1 MKNIAILSV
10 LMTTS
15 AIVSSAAY
23 GQEAASSSSSAS
35 APSELGDIIV
45 TAQKRSER
53 LNDVPLSITA
63 ATGEQLAKAGVNGP
77 ADLEKIVPGFTYQ
90 PSTYGTPVFTI
101 RGIGFFDTAVAVA
114 PAVSVYVDQVPL
126 PFLAMTPGASL
137 DVERVEALKGPQGTL
152 FGQNSTG
159 GAINYIAAKPTK
171 DPKMGFD
178 LTYGRFNQ
186 IDGQAYVSGPITNTL
201 TGRVAVRHEYRD
213 GWQVNQSRPNDRL
226 GTRDFTSGRLLLDWE
241 PSDTL
246 RFEFNANGWIDKSD
260 TQAAQYVSYAP
271 TKLPADGG
279 YTDLQA
285 AILADRPA
293 PSNNRAADWDP
304 NTSLRRDDNFYQL
317 SLRADLDL
325 SDAVTLTSISAYSRL
340 KQLAPTDS
348 DGVDE
353 NNLLYT
359 VDAKIDGVSQ
369 ELRLAGQSGDDR
381 IKWMVGGNYSHY
393 NSKDDQ
399 LGRYTSSNNGIGP
412 FRWNAFLNSNHQKI
426 EGKAI
431 FASLDYGLTDTITA
445 QGSIRYNKETRDF
458 TGCLYDPG
466 DGALANAF
474 SFLSN
479 VSRGFTPP
487 VVALAPGSCV
497 TLGDG
502 TTGALGVPVPIVQ
515 KSLKEDNVSWRA
527 GLNWKPDRDTL
538 IYANVTKGYK
548 AGSFP
553 TVPGL
558 TPIQFD
564 PAPQESVVAYE
575 AGFKIS
581 LFDRAMQLTG
591 AAFYYDYKN
600 KQILGYIPSAFG
612 NLPGLVNIP
621 KSSVRGAEIGIN
633 WRPVAGFTFN
643 GGATYIKS
651 RVDSSFATND
661 PLGAVIDV
669 KGEAFPS
676 TPKFQISGDAGYEFA
691 LSGSVNAF
699 LGGNARYRSKSTAAF
714 GRVQAFDIPGYA
726 IVDLRAGIES
736 ADKNWRAQIW
746 GRNVFDKFH
755 LIHVSRVIDTVART
769 TGMPATYGI
778 TLSYRY

>member
-1 MKNIAILSV
+1 MKKAELMSILLTGS
-10 LMTTS
+10 S
-15 AIVSSAAY
+15 IVSSAAY
-23 GQEAASSSSSAS
+23 GQEAASSSNS
-35 APSELGDIIV
+35 APAELGDIIV

-63 ATGEQLAKAGVNGP
+63 ATGDQLAKAGVNNP
-77 ADLEKIVPGFTYQ
+77 ADLEKIVPGFSYQ

-152 FGQNSTG
+152 FGQNATG
-159 GAINYIAAKPTK
+159 GAINYIAAKPTR

-178 LTYGRFNQ
+178 LTYGRFSQ
-186 IDGQAYVSGPITNTL
+186 IDGQAYVSGPISSTL
-201 TGRVAVRHEYRD
+201 TGRIAVRHEYRD
-213 GWQVNQSRPNDRL
+213 GWQVSQSRPGDRL
-226 GTRDFTSGRLLLDWE
+226 GKRDFTAGRVLLDWK

-260 TQAAQYVSYAP
+260 TQAAQYVSYSP
-271 TKLPADGG
+271 NKLPADGG
-279 YTDLQA
+279 YTDQQA
-285 AILADRPA
+285 AISANVPA
-293 PSNNRAADWDP
+293 PDNDRAADWDP
-304 NTSLRRDDNFYQL
+304 NTNLRRDDNFYQF
-317 SLRADLDL
+317 SLRGDLDL
-325 SDAVTLTSISAYSRL
+325 AEDITLTSISAYSHF
-340 KQLAPTDS
+340 KQSAPTDS
-348 DGVDE
+348 DGVPQ

-359 VDAKIDGVSQ
+359 IDAEIDSFSQ
-369 ELRLAGQSGDDR
+369 ELRVAGEAGEGR
-381 IKWMVGGNYSHY
+381 VKWMVGGNYGH
-393 NSKDDQ
+393 NSTKDDQ
-399 LGRYTSSNNGIGP
+399 TGQFTSSNNGVGP
-412 FRWNAFLNSNHQKI
+412 FRYNDFVNSNHQKI
-426 EGKAI
+426 ESKAV
-431 FASLDYGLTDTITA
+431 FASLDYGLTDTLTA

-458 TGCLYDPG
+458 TGCLYDAG

-479 VSRGFTPP
+479 VLRGFTPP
-487 VVALAPGSCV
+487 TVALAPGSCV

-502 TTGALGVPVPIVQ
+502 TTSALAIPVPIV
-515 KSLKEDNVSWRA
+515 KETLKEDNVSWRA

-538 IYANVTKGYK
+538 IYVNVTKGYK

-553 TVPGL
+553 TVPGI
-558 TPIQFD
+558 TPVQFD
-564 PAPQESVVAYE
+564 PTPQESVLAYE
-575 AGFKIS
+575 AGFKLS
-581 LFDRAMQLTG
+581 LFDRSMQLTG
-591 AAFYYDYKN
+591 AAFYYDYKD

-661 PLGAVIDV
+661 PLGAVVDV

-676 TPKFQISGDAGYEFA
+676 TPKFQVSGDAEYAFA
-691 LSGSVNAF
+691 LTGSVDAF
-699 LGGNARYRSKSTAAF
+699 FGGNARYRSKTTAAF
-714 GRVQAFDIPGYA
+714 GRVSAFDIPGYA